1 MSISSKHKVQLRLL
15 GRSVIIQCLLLV
27 LSFWNHALVFLCLLF
42 SFYCVF
48 FPLSALQFVTSPLPD
63 PLLSVPVYTV
73 FVLPHVFVSLL
84 RDVPCHA
91 VRLSGSMIPLLGPP
105 FGKFLVLVSCFSFWF
120 ELYFFFVLCLSFLG
134 ASFWTSFLC
143 LDSLF
148 LNNKAHF
155 LFVPPCA
162 APCVCICIWVL
173 PLLKPWHNTVHNNE
187 FRSVFFLTFGW
198 HYRVACHCHHVM
210 FRAVG
215 GSQEL
220 ITNLCGL
227 RKDLECWTWF
237 SARKAYISETCLGIT
252 RLCSAV
258 CSLCLIC

>member
-1 MSISSKHKVQLRLL
+1 MSSSRAFILKP
-15 GRSVIIQCLLLV
+15 CP
-27 LSFWNHALVFLCLLF
+27 C
-42 SFYCVF
+42 
-48 FPLSALQFVTSPLPD
+48 
-63 PLLSVPVYTV
+63 
-73 FVLPHVFVSLL
+73 VSLL
-84 RDVPCHA
+84 AFQFLLCVFPSQCSS
-91 VRLSGSMIPLLGPP
+91 VRYLTSSWSPPQCACVYSLRSPSRVCQFAPWCSLSRRPSVWFHDTPFGPP

-148 LNNKAHF
+148 FNNKAHF